1 MPTRKTRINV
11 SLDEE
16 ILNQV
21 DAVMEEQGIL
31 ERTSFVRNAIEYY
44 LVALTTDDKAKAV
57 VTKDTTKEIKRTIN
71 PLSSQLEESNRV
83 TQIMLNVIWKKINQ
97 DKKISDDELTKIV
110 SDAIKEVDED
120 KGMSVNK
127 ILKSAKNVNQNFG
140 AGENFKQSFQQ
151 NLEKNKIQNSDFI
164 QKTQTE
170 NIEHKPSEVISEKT
184 KQESVAQNQQP
195 IQSRFSESAQ
205 ENQEKN
211 QNSNSEHQN
220 TSSGMWGW
228 GKNIFSE

>member
-1 MPTRKTRINV
+1 MPTKKTRINV

-21 DAVMEEQGIL
+21 DAVMDEQGIL

-71 PLSSQLEESNRV
+71 PLSSQLEENNRV

-120 KGMSVNK
+120 KGMTVNK
-127 ILKSAKNVNQNFG
+127 ILKSAKNINQNFG
-140 AGENFKQSFQQ
+140 AEENFRQPVQQ
-151 NLEKNKIQNSDFI
+151 NVEENRIQNSNGTQVTGTETI
-164 QKTQTE
+164 QEEPKEIIQ
-170 NIEHKPSEVISEKT
+170 SIS
-184 KQESVAQNQQP
+184 KQEPVVHESQP
-195 IQSRFSESAQ
+195 VQSRFAEQ
-205 ENQEKN
+205 KEEKN
-211 QNSNSEHQN
+211 QNQEPDRPKRI
-220 TSSGMWGW
+220 GGLWGTD
-228 GKNIFSE
+228 IFSN

>member
-83 TQIMLNVIWKKINQ
+83 TQIMLNVIWKKLIKI
-97 DKKISDDELTKIV
+97 KKFLM
-110 SDAIKEVDED
+110 
-120 KGMSVNK
+120 MS
-127 ILKSAKNVNQNFG
+127 
-140 AGENFKQSFQQ
+140 
-151 NLEKNKIQNSDFI
+151 
-164 QKTQTE
+164 
-170 NIEHKPSEVISEKT
+170 
-184 KQESVAQNQQP
+184 
-195 IQSRFSESAQ
+195 
-205 ENQEKN
+205 
-211 QNSNSEHQN
+211 
-220 TSSGMWGW
+220 
-228 GKNIFSE
+228 

>member
-1 MPTRKTRINV
+1 MKK
-11 SLDEE
+11 LQE
-16 ILNQV
+16 
-21 DAVMEEQGIL
+21 
-31 ERTSFVRNAIEYY
+31 
-44 LVALTTDDKAKAV
+44 
-57 VTKDTTKEIKRTIN
+57 
-71 PLSSQLEESNRV
+71 
-83 TQIMLNVIWKKINQ
+83 ML
-97 DKKISDDELTKIV
+97 LTKIV

-170 NIEHKPSEVISEKT
+170 NISEKT

-228 GKNIFSE
+228 GKDIFSE